1 MKLYVLGFLFNE
13 KLTQVALI
21 RKTKPEWQAGKYNGI
36 GGKIEKGESPLFAII
51 REFEEETGGK
61 ANENFWQLYCNMKS
75 YEFEVYTFSAIGDLT
90 DLKTTTEEEVVIIDV
105 DQVNILRDKLL
116 SNVPWLI
123 EMAIDKLKNNEFNYS
138 VINYY

>member
-1 MKLYVLGFLFNE
+1 MI
-13 KLTQVALI
+13 T
-21 RKTKPEWQAGKYNGI
+21 
-36 GGKIEKGESPLFAII
+36 
-51 REFEEETGGK
+51 
-61 ANENFWQLYCNMKS
+61 
-75 YEFEVYTFSAIGDLT
+75 DLT

-105 DQVNILRDKLL
+105 DQVNILRDELL